1 MAERTSKPRN
11 ISLYQKDWE
20 DIEQVAEQSGVK
32 SISAA
37 VRIILQ
43 EWRASRLVIR
53 KADEVDCVTGAN

>member
-53 KADEVDCVTGAN
+53 KGEEVDCVTAAN

>member
-1 MAERTSKPRN
+1 MEEKAEARN
-11 ISLYQKDWE
+11 ITLYPDDWR
-20 DIEQVAEQSGVK
+20 DVARVAEQSGVK

-53 KADEVDCVTGAN
+53 KAEEVDCVTAAN

>member
-1 MAERTSKPRN
+1 
-11 ISLYQKDWE
+11 
-20 DIEQVAEQSGVK
+20 
-32 SISAA
+32 